1 MIFVRIQG
9 QNQKPD
15 AVKISTWLYVT
26 GEEAIKYVI
35 PFHFHHVWSIVKPQH
50 CAKEM
55 VRWDQQQPLK
65 EEMAWSWRSPDRGSS
80 SWESQVMHPQH
91 VLGAPPCLLPQPPRG
106 AHASSSS
113 CSWSNLLFCQH
124 KLPNFYLQGCL
135 QPGLQV
141 HWWKQTHFS
150 FYAQMPPCHLSA
162 WDSHGSILL
171 TLHCH
176 RLGLSPDFC
185 LSLPLPQNTTRNP
198 GECQVNTLH
207 YTQVCYHKGVMFKQ
221 TFY

>member
-1 MIFVRIQG
+1 MSAKAQVHKHSAQVNFTSSTLK
-9 QNQKPD
+9 NQAP
-15 AVKISTWLYVT
+15 T
-26 GEEAIKYVI
+26 E
-35 PFHFHHVWSIVKPQH
+35 
-50 CAKEM
+50 KE
-55 VRWDQQQPLK
+55 VRWDLQQPLK

-80 SWESQVMHPQH
+80 SWESQVTHPQH

-106 AHASSSS
+106 AHAFSSS

-185 LSLPLPQNTTRNP
+185 LSPPLQQNTTRNP
-198 GECQVNTLH
+198 GECQVNTLSIIH
-207 YTQVCYHKGVMFKQ
+207 RFAIIRELCSSKLFIKGMPLR
-221 TFY
+221 